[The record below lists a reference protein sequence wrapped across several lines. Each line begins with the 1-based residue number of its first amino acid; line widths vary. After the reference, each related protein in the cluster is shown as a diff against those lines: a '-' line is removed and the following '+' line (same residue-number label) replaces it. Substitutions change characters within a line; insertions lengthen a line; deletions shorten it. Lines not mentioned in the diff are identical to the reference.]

1 MCLLLFMK
9 VPKID
14 WLDITAQFKQAAA
27 QLDHGELI
35 HDIHFSLFD
44 AMSAI
49 ELADPKMDG
58 MVQWRQF
65 PKYPLSLKEA
75 ISCGYVR
82 VDGHSNRMLIGVF
95 DEILACIATWLEGHT
110 LAQTIFTCL
119 YLLDTSIVENLFL
132 RAYAT
137 ATVKVVE
144 FIRKAIFQG
153 WVCGEEDQ
161 QAVCL
166 GFNMLGSVSD
176 ASVTTS
182 LREARDKAM
191 SLARARPSHGACDPS
206 SVKAANWN
214 KAELEALVTRVKFMR
229 SLFAV
234 TTSLGKKN
242 REGIH
247 NAQQELAQCL
257 SHLDSIQSTLHLGE
271 PLDPL
276 DPIALGFHPLIN
288 QQLLPPSYKRYAI
301 LPRAKAME
309 FLKSV
314 LQQVQLVFNIGR
326 LDSLQD
332 LVHAIMN
339 LCAVDSPNVF
349 ARSLVVQLCIE
360 GDREKLFGVRS
371 LMALVR
377 EDVRTM
383 YNPPSLNPKSPISSN
398 QQVKETV
405 DHFFY
410 QAQAHLMEFLH
421 VYCQH
426 RARQRAEIAKYL
438 ESVGD
443 LQQEAEGLDQL
454 LHSLTAKFDPQ
465 RQHLAC
471 YSTWILYFISQLF
484 IDYIH
489 LGFEYNLFSPF
500 ENHYVFW
507 YLEYAYG
514 WQQTALKMSA
524 KLLKQESQLAGRN
537 KKKGKAKRREL
548 PKEKELELSLLHV
561 KRLICVG
568 LMRAYEA
575 FLLNN
580 KIPRPSFEFASEELT
595 FKNRF
600 YPFAA
605 INTPHPL
612 TYQDYQRLAGI
623 SNYKGQNVNLFEAS
637 AQHFSTAKSALET
650 VPQLEDFQSLMKV
663 IKTNL
668 VVMNLAASGHKKDSR
683 TPPQLDFTVNKRF
696 PIIRIN

>member
-1 MCLLLFMK
+1 ME
-9 VPKID
+9 
-14 WLDITAQFKQAAA
+14 WLDITEQFKQAAS
-27 QLDHGELI
+27 QLSPGELV
-35 HDIHFSLFD
+35 HDVHFSLFD

-65 PKYPLSLKEA
+65 PDYPLSLKEA
-75 ISCGYVR
+75 IKNGYVR
-82 VDGHSNRMLIGVF
+82 ADGHSNRTLIGVF
-95 DEILACIATWLEGHT
+95 DEILACMATWLEGHT
-110 LAQTIFTCL
+110 LAQTVFTCL

-132 RAYAT
+132 RAFAT

-144 FIRKAIFQG
+144 FIRKSILQG
-153 WVCGEEDQ
+153 WVYGEEDQ

-182 LREARDKAM
+182 LREARDKATG
-191 SLARARPSHGACDPS
+191 LARVKLSHGAPDPS
-206 SVKAANWN
+206 STDWN
-214 KAELEALVTRVKFMR
+214 KAELEALVTRIKFMR
-229 SLFAV
+229 SLFAA
-234 TTSLGKKN
+234 TTSLGKKT

-247 NAQQELAQCL
+247 NAQHELVQCL
-257 SHLDSIQSTLHLGE
+257 SHLDSIHSTLHMGE

-288 QQLLPPSYKRYAI
+288 QQLLPPSYKSYAI
-301 LPRAKAME
+301 LPRTKAIE

-314 LQQVQLVFNIGR
+314 LLQVQQVFNIGR
-326 LDSLQD
+326 VDSLQE
-332 LVHAIMN
+332 LVLAIMN

-371 LMALVR
+371 LSALVK
-377 EDVRTM
+377 EDVRTL

-398 QQVKETV
+398 QQVKQTV
-405 DHFFY
+405 DHFFS

-426 RARQRAEIAKYL
+426 RARQRGEIAKFL
-438 ESVGD
+438 DSVGG

-454 LHSLTAKFDPQ
+454 LHSLMAKFDPQ

-514 WQQTALKMSA
+514 WQQTALKMSG

-537 KKKGKAKRREL
+537 KKKGKAKRKEL
-548 PKEKELELSLLHV
+548 PREKELELSLLHV

-575 FLLNN
+575 FLLND

-600 YPFAA
+600 YPFTA
-605 INTPHPL
+605 ISTPHPL
-612 TYQDYQRLAGI
+612 TYMDYQRLAGI
-623 SNYKGQNVNLFEAS
+623 SNYKGQNVNLYEAS

-650 VPQLEDFQSLMKV
+650 VPQSEDFQSLMKV

-668 VVMNLAASGHKKDSR
+668 VIMNLAASGHKKDTR
-683 TPPQLDFTVNKRF
+683 TTPQLDFTVNKRF